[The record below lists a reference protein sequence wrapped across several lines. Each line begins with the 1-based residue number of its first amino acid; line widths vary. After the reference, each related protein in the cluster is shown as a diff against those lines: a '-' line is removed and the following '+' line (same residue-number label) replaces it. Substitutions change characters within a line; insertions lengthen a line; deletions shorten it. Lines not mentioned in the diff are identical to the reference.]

1 MAKDENYV
9 SFIAYKKEKEAKKQQ
24 LETEKENLITALK
37 HRYESY
43 RDYEYATSKQ
53 LSSDP
58 RFSLNR
64 DYYKLRQN
72 YLLDVADA
80 CLNYVRTGL
89 RYNKKRN
96 GETFLFTVYGLNE
109 LLEARDNKNEFIMNY
124 VNKIGLDLD
133 YAIDL
138 IKPKEEEYDELLL
151 RTK

>member
-9 SFIAYKKEKEAKKQQ
+9 SFIAYKKEKDAKKQQ
-24 LETEKENLITALK
+24 LETEKENLVTAVK
-37 HRYESY
+37 NGYESY
-43 RDYEYATSKQ
+43 RDYEYAASKQ

-96 GETFLFTVYGLNE
+96 GESFLFTVYGFNE

-133 YAIDL
+133 YAINL

>member
-1 MAKDENYV
+1 MANDENYI

-24 LETEKENLITALK
+24 LETEKENLITATK
-37 HRYESY
+37 NGYESY

-58 RFSLNR
+58 RFPLNR

-96 GETFLFTVYGLNE
+96 GESFLFTVFGFNE
-109 LLEARDNKNEFIMNY
+109 LLEARDNNNEFIMNY
-124 VNKIGLDLD
+124 VNKIGLDID
-133 YAIDL
+133 YAINL

>member
-1 MAKDENYV
+1 MANDENYV
-9 SFIAYKKEKEAKKQQ
+9 SFTAYKKEKEAKKQQ
-24 LETEKENLITALK
+24 LETEKENLITATK
-37 HRYESY
+37 NGYESY

-58 RFSLNR
+58 RFPLNR

-96 GETFLFTVYGLNE
+96 GESFLFTVYGFNE
-109 LLEARDNKNEFIMNY
+109 LLEARDNNNEFIMNY
-124 VNKIGLDLD
+124 VNKIGLDID
-133 YAIDL
+133 YAINL